1 MKIAVYQGERDLIKE
16 NRKLAEFDLK
26 GIPSMPAGF
35 PKVDI
40 NFLLNAD
47 GILKIQAI
55 ELRSGVKQE
64 VDVKPTYGITDDQ
77 VEQMLL
83 DSITHAKDDVSARM
97 LIEARTEEISE
108 TTGYV
113 GSLKEALN
121 SGDKDAIHKAIDE
134 LNEFTRPFAERL
146 MDVAIS
152 HAMKGKSIEGDKD
165 TVLKVL
171 DTARYDSLMVKL
183 ANGDKAGRWPV
194 KKSPYPLPGAL
205 LPFNRIVAYY
215 GNMYSKNMG
224 VLGQYPPKIM
234 LAKLQAEVKTWE
246 KADPNTPVIPALHYI
261 CVTAQA
267 DAGNLQVGFSNVQTE
282 IPRLEKYLTMPDVHL
297 GIDPEFSM
305 KEGSVPGKRIGT
317 FDAEDIN
324 FVTKYL
330 ADLVVMDMDGWGGP
344 DLKKGTYHYFIE
356 QEPVQ
361 FTGFKL
367 FYKNDIKNEPHRMLT
382 PKELLDLKP
391 APIYIQYQ

>member
-1 MKIAVYQGERDLIKE
+1 MKNTLFASLFILGTLLIAE
-16 NRKLAEFDLK
+16 NASASKL
-26 GIPSMPAGF
+26 
-35 PKVDI
+35 
-40 NFLLNAD
+40 
-47 GILKIQAI
+47 
-55 ELRSGVKQE
+55 
-64 VDVKPTYGITDDQ
+64 T
-77 VEQMLL
+77 
-83 DSITHAKDDVSARM
+83 
-97 LIEARTEEISE
+97 
-108 TTGYV
+108 
-113 GSLKEALN
+113 ALT
-121 SGDKDAIHKAIDE
+121 S
-134 LNEFTRPFAERL
+134 
-146 MDVAIS
+146 
-152 HAMKGKSIEGDKD
+152 KD
-165 TVLKVL
+165 TVVKVL

-246 KADPNTPVIPALHYI
+246 KVDPNTPVIPALHYI

-267 DAGNLQVGFSNVQTE
+267 DAGSNGLHNLRMPFKQIDSVIRMAHSINAIVFLDLQVGFSNVQTE

-305 KEGSVPGKRIGT
+305 KEGSLPGKRIGT

-330 ADLVVMDMDGWGGP
+330 ADLVNKNNLPPKIFIVHRFTKRMVTNYKNIKLRPEVQMVMDMDGWGGP

-382 PKELLDLKP
+382 PKELLGLKP